1 MFSSKYRD
9 LEGKDHLMGCFF
21 LENTPLET
29 RLTVAFLHKIG
40 LEKMKAWKIVRTCT
54 LCESSIESV
63 HLTHN
68 ERMVLVLEPK
78 KSSSQESRLTG
89 KSEAEKFYVFT
100 AYSANK

>member
-1 MFSSKYRD
+1 M
-9 LEGKDHLMGCFF
+9 EGKDHLMGCFF

-40 LEKMKAWKIVRTCT
+40 LEKMKEWKIVRTCT
-54 LCESSIESV
+54 LCISSTESC
-63 HLTHN
+63 HLIHN

-78 KSSSQESRLTG
+78 KSSSQENRLTG

-100 AYSANK
+100 DYSTNK